1 MQSRNVRWSSPR
13 RAIRRRTSQT
23 VSAPRVPFF
32 DRPKKGTKKV
42 ARSSALRLKAMG
54 LERPPIETHSLR
66 SLRQRWPM
74 RRSASCRLP
83 RRRPAQGPGE
93 TALSPRLASYL
104 DAMQQA
110 HPESQIRPCNASTP
124 QRLNASTPQ
133 RLNDSTHQRVN
144 APTRQ
149 RTNASTHQRVNAPT
163 RKRYDDRF
171 SCSSRIRWEMVRAR
185 SGAFPQA
192 RLLATILTS
201 AFCASAR

>member
-124 QRLNASTPQ
+124 QRLNASTI
-133 RLNDSTHQRVN
+133 
-144 APTRQ
+144 Q

>member
-124 QRLNASTPQ
+124 QRFNASTI
-133 RLNDSTHQRVN
+133 
-144 APTRQ
+144 Q